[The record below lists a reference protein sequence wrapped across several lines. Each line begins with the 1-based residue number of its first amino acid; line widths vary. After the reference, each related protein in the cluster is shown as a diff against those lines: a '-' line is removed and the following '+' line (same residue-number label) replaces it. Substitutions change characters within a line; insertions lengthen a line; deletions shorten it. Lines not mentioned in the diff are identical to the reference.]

1 MHLFSCLL
9 LLYIFHATHISFF
22 LYTSPCAFCCF
33 YYVGIKIA
41 FGHREFDEAGIFAFL
56 RSLTVVS
63 QMTRQICF
71 ERYLAMVSSHYQH
84 AR

>member
-1 MHLFSCLL
+1 MRRIYLSSCIRRLVV
-9 LLYIFHATHISFF
+9 
-22 LYTSPCAFCCF
+22 FCCF